1 MCTALESRTDWL
13 EPWLELNITRH
24 YSEGFLPTTL
34 LSFLVLLLMASCPP
48 NLRGPQSSRRARV
61 RAVVAVF
68 STVVVIVGALN
79 HWRCI
84 GLKRHSPRTCCFEM
98 IHGHRPGSSGAASPG
113 SRATVSVETSCIA
126 SGSPCIGSGSL
137 VPPSPS
143 CPRCQLSAAKIV
155 RAFFKIQNGGSSL
168 FLQSAATASAA
179 ENDFVSLRHLLYSI
193 YYVYYIDRL
202 SLFSPGLDREQD
214 LNIAAKRVIGRRVG

>member
-1 MCTALESRTDWL
+1 MTTSG
-13 EPWLELNITRH
+13 
-24 YSEGFLPTTL
+24 YSPYLAGE
-34 LSFLVLLLMASCPP
+34 A
-48 NLRGPQSSRRARV
+48 NLRWPQSSRRARV
-61 RAVVAVF
+61 RAVVSML

-84 GLKRHSPRTCCFEM
+84 GLNTNSCQRNSPRTCCFEM

-113 SRATVSVETSCIA
+113 SRATVSVETPCIA
-126 SGSPCIGSGSL
+126 SGSPCICSGSL

-143 CPRCQLSAAKIV
+143 CPRCHLSAAKIV
-155 RAFFKIQNGGSSL
+155 RAFFKIQNGVSSL